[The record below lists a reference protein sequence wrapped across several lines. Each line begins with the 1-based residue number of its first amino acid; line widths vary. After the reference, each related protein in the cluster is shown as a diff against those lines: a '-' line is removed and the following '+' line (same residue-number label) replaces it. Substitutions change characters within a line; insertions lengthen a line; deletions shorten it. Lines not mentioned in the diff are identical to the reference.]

1 MTEFRIETQRLI
13 LREWREE
20 DIEPFHSMSNDPR
33 VMATLGPLMSH
44 EDSIALIDRLVE
56 RQKDFG
62 FTFWALELADNE
74 AFIGFCGLVGGGW
87 GTPIAGK
94 IEIGWR
100 LAHSAWGQGY
110 AREAAVATL
119 NWGFSSLKE
128 NEIWAVTSSG
138 NARSW
143 GLMERL
149 GMIRHPNLDFEH
161 PGVPDGS
168 PLKSH
173 ITYSIR
179 SDEWLKTL

>member
-20 DIEPFHSMSNDPR
+20 DIEPLHSMSNDPR

-44 EDSIALIDRLVE
+44 EDSLALIDRLVE

-74 AFIGFCGLVGGGW
+74 AFIGFCGLVGGG
-87 GTPIAGK
+87 
-94 IEIGWR
+94 
-100 LAHSAWGQGY
+100 
-110 AREAAVATL
+110 EAAVATL

-149 GMIRHPNLDFEH
+149 GMIRHPDLDFEH